1 MSATSGSAARRR
13 VGTSVKYLFLAVVI
27 VSVLFPAL
35 VMAATSLKPAG
46 EVYSSPPRWLPA
58 HLQWSNY
65 IEMFRQVPLGHAFL
79 NSLLIAC
86 GATVVVLVC
95 ALPAGYA
102 LARFSFPGRRAVLFS
117 TLAII
122 MFSPITIVIAL
133 FQLFSDYGLVDQ
145 WYAASLA
152 DAAFTLPFCLWI
164 MTGYFQTIPRD
175 LDEAARMDGA
185 STGRIFFEIL
195 LPLTLPGIATV
206 LIFAFVQAWN
216 EFLIAS
222 SLLTNQSEYPLPV
235 AMFDFVGQHGVQWQ
249 YVSGAVLLSS
259 IPVLVLFLF
268 VQRFLVRGLTVGA
281 IK

>member
-13 VGTSVKYLFLAVVI
+13 IGTSVKYLFLAVVI
-27 VSVLFPAL
+27 ASVLFPA
-35 VMAATSLKPAG
+35 VVVAATSLKPAG
-46 EVYSSPPRWLPA
+46 EVYSSPPGWLPA

-65 IEMFRQVPLGHAFL
+65 ITMFRQVPLGHAFL
-79 NSLLIAC
+79 NSVLVAG

-122 MFSPITIVIAL
+122 MFSPITVVIAL

-185 STGRIFFEIL
+185 SMGRVFFEIL

-216 EFLIAS
+216 DFLIAS
-222 SLLTNQSEYPLPV
+222 ILLTNQSGYPLTV

-281 IK
+281 VK